1 MQQSVNKVAGILL
14 LLVLI
19 CVGTTLLSPGFMTSF
34 NVVNNLRYI
43 SEYGIIGIG
52 VAFVIITG
60 GIDLSIGSVIGLIGC
75 LLSLFLMDW
84 GWSVPSAV
92 LAVMAIS
99 LAIGLA
105 HGLLIT
111 KMKLQ
116 PFVVTLCGLL
126 IYRGLARWITGDQQ
140 MGFGS
145 RYDDSL
151 RLLAT
156 GKPCSVP
163 FLMLCGGVILALLS
177 GWRLWRLR
185 QQARTAGSTDA
196 VSADRRN
203 LVIVTLIIGL
213 TLTGIGGSR
222 FLHKYEINRGETL
235 VSIGPIDIPSW
246 STTIPTRGIEHP
258 QELMQQAGLLVIP
271 GLFWLVLTV
280 LRRRDDGTSQSSPSV
295 TTLLFPF
302 ALMVLA
308 GLTVWGT
315 IKLIAWKDPDF
326 WGGAEWARTWRM
338 TCVLFSL
345 SLLMGSLAW
354 FGHRTIKLT
363 GGSAIPPLVLTS
375 SGAILWLL
383 GKTQLNNTLV
393 PTPLIMLLALA
404 AMASVFLNQTIYG
417 RYLLALGNNEEAARF
432 SGIQTDRMVLLA
444 YVLCSL
450 IAGLG
455 AIIFAL
461 DTNALQPQTYGSF
474 YELYAIAAAVLG
486 GCSLR
491 GGEGTILG
499 VVIGAALIRVLYNA
513 INLTGLPPR
522 MEFAIIG
529 TVILLGVLADEIVK
543 RVIARGR
550 TGT

>member
-19 CVGTTLLSPGFMTSF
+19 CVGTTLLSPGFMSSF

-75 LLSLFLMDW
+75 LLPLLLMDR
-84 GWSVPSAV
+84 GWSVPSAL
-92 LAVMAIS
+92 LAVMVIS

-163 FLMLCGGVILALLS
+163 FLMLCGGVILTVLS
-177 GWRLWRLR
+177 GWRLWRIR
-185 QQARTAGSTDA
+185 QRSLTTESTDGA
-196 VSADRRN
+196 SADRRN
-203 LVIVTLIIGL
+203 LAIVTLIIGA
-213 TLTGIGGSR
+213 TLVAVGGSR
-222 FLHKYEINRGETL
+222 FLHKYQINRGPTL
-235 VSIGPIDIPSW
+235 ISIGPIDVPSW
-246 STTIPTRGIEHP
+246 STTIPQRGIEHP
-258 QELMQQAGLLVIP
+258 QELMRQAGWLVVP
-271 GLFWLVLTV
+271 GLCWLVLTLV
-280 LRRRDDGTSQSSPSV
+280 RRRDDRNSPITSV
-295 TTLLFPF
+295 LIPF
-302 ALMVLA
+302 GLTALA
-308 GLTVWGT
+308 GLAVWGT
-315 IKLIAWKDPDF
+315 IRLIAWKDADF
-326 WGGAEWARTWRM
+326 WGGEEWARTWRM
-338 TCVLFSL
+338 TCVLVSL
-345 SLLMGSLAW
+345 SLLMASLAW

-363 GGSAIPPLVLTS
+363 GGSAVSPLLLTS
-375 SGAILWLL
+375 AGAVLWLL
-383 GKTQLNNTLV
+383 GRTQLNDTMV
-393 PTPLIMLLALA
+393 PTPLIILLALA

-432 SGIQTDRMVLLA
+432 SGIQTDRMILMA

-450 IAGLG
+450 TAGLG

-461 DTNALQPQTYGSF
+461 DTNAIQPQTYGSF

-550 TGT
+550 AAESDV